1 MTNIYFEGS
10 RLIVRVHE
18 TYAPNRLLYSATE
31 VVEQPFRQHFYR
43 CVDSGTRQTPT
54 QLCQFRPGL
63 QDARKTLSNE
73 SASGNIAARND
84 YRLDIHSIWI
94 RQMTA
99 GVAAAAAAV
108 AGRIRRA
115 SRRDDDDVSDDVND
129 DVRASTKNNKC
140 AARLDGPKLAP
151 FDKRRR

>member
-1 MTNIYFEGS
+1 MTNIYLEGS

-54 QLCQFRPGL
+54 QLRQFRPGL
-63 QDARKTLSNE
+63 HDARKTLSNE
-73 SASGNIAARND
+73 SASGNIAARNH

-99 GVAAAAAAV
+99 GVAAAAAV

>member
-1 MTNIYFEGS
+1 MKI
-10 RLIVRVHE
+10 L

-54 QLCQFRPGL
+54 QLRQFRPGL

-99 GVAAAAAAV
+99 GVAAAAAV